1 MTSSRLKA
9 VTFVLQTAEVA
20 FKLLTACLA
29 DTNRALET
37 LSLLSR
43 APERTKPF
51 KVHSRKDPMS
61 ITLLNPSK
69 TWSKRALGILI
80 SLVDKLFFAG
90 SESLF
95 VKAAPTGGL
104 WGRSL

>member
-9 VTFVLQTAEVA
+9 VTLVLQTAEVA

-29 DTNRALET
+29 DTNKALET
-37 LSLLSR
+37 LSPLSR
-43 APERTKPF
+43 APERTNPF
-51 KVHSRKDPMS
+51 KVHSRKDPIS

-69 TWSKRALGILI
+69 TWSRRALGIRI
-80 SLVDKLFFAG
+80 SFVDKLFLAV

-95 VKAAPTGGL
+95 KIVAPTGGL
-104 WGRSL
+104 WGRSR